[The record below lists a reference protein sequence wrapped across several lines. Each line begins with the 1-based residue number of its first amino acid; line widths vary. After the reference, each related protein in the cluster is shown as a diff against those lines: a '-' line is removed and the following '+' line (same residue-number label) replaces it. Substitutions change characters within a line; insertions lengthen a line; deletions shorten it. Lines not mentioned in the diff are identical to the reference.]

1 VSLLCSLKSQKVVI
15 LSVRDIFTM
24 DKSEIIAELVAS
36 KQQEDTL
43 ENELLAR
50 TRENTLLKQRLQDLT
65 DFAEELDVKMPGQ
78 WSLEEQTTALR
89 LVLKSIREDVRGG
102 LTSELNLDEKD
113 LPNLMRQVFAENEQH
128 GREVRRLERKV
139 AELIKYV
146 QKLQTKKDQTDHKIR
161 HKDIDYEDISLH
173 GIGNVAVHGS
183 SDEEVFASMS
193 ELHSDTN
200 LECIIDNTIDQIVT
214 SSKAKLKKN
223 LQCPL
228 SKAAEVD
235 APISA
240 KPFSQLTDEEFCDL
254 QIRLLEAGHE
264 LSKEDLLVVEEV
276 TAKYSEVNIV
286 EKKLPTVEKQQPCHV
301 ILTGLSLGPTPGAV
315 VRHARDYEG
324 VTKIKIEGDIA
335 EIHFINIEKAEQFR
349 GQGENHLIDGV
360 SIPLGELL
368 VEENLG
374 IKDVED
380 EN

>member
-1 VSLLCSLKSQKVVI
+1 
-15 LSVRDIFTM
+15 M

-50 TRENTLLKQRLQDLT
+50 IRENTLLKQRLQDLT

-78 WSLEEQTTALR
+78 WSLEEQSTALR
-89 LVLKSIREDVRGG
+89 LVLKSIREDVRGE
-102 LTSELNLDEKD
+102 LTSELNLDGKD
-113 LPNLMRQVFAENEQH
+113 LPNLMRQVFAENEQR

-146 QKLQTKKDQTDHKIR
+146 QKLQTKKDQTDHKVG
-161 HKDIDYEDISLH
+161 HKDIEYEDISLH
-173 GIGNVAVHGS
+173 GNGVAVHGS

-200 LECIIDNTIDQIVT
+200 LECKVVKTVDQIVT

-228 SKAAEVD
+228 SKEAEIN
-235 APISA
+235 APISE
-240 KPFSQLTDEEFCDL
+240 KPFSQMTDEEFCDL

-276 TAKYSEVNIV
+276 TAKYSEANIV
-286 EKKLPTVEKQQPCHV
+286 EKKLPTVEKQQPCQV
-301 ILTGLSLGPTPGAV
+301 ILTGLSWGPTPGAV
-315 VRHARDYEG
+315 VRHVRDYEG
-324 VTKIKIEGDIA
+324 VTKIKIDGDIA
-335 EIHFINIEKAEQFR
+335 EIHFINIEMAEQFR
-349 GQGENHLIDGV
+349 GQGENHIIDGV
-360 SIPLGELL
+360 SIPLGELF

-374 IKDVED
+374 IRDVED
-380 EN
+380 ANEELKSSVAVPIRRRGVM

>member
-1 VSLLCSLKSQKVVI
+1 
-15 LSVRDIFTM
+15 M
-24 DKSEIIAELVAS
+24 DKFEIIAELVAT

-78 WSLEEQTTALR
+78 WSLEEQSTALR
-89 LVLKSIREDVRGG
+89 LVLKSIREDVRGE
-102 LTSELNLDEKD
+102 LAIELNLDGKD
-113 LPNLMRQVFAENEQH
+113 LPNLMRQVFAENEEH
-128 GREVRRLERKV
+128 IREVRRLERKV

-146 QKLQTKKDQTDHKIR
+146 EKLQTKEDHTDNKIEN
-161 HKDIDYEDISLH
+161 KDIEDEDISQH
-173 GIGNVAVHGS
+173 GNGNVAVHGS
-183 SDEEVFASMS
+183 SNEEVFDSKS

-200 LECIIDNTIDQIVT
+200 PECKVDNTIDQIVT

-264 LSKEDLLVVEEV
+264 LSKVDLLVVEEV
-276 TAKYSEVNIV
+276 TAKYNEVNTV
-286 EKKLPTVEKQQPCHV
+286 EKKFQLPTVEKQPPCRV
-301 ILTGLSLGPTPGAV
+301 ILTGLSWGPTPGAV

-324 VTKIKIEGDIA
+324 VTKIKIDGDTA
-335 EIHFINIEKAEQFR
+335 EIHFINIEMAEQFR
-349 GQGENHLIDGV
+349 GQGENHIIDGV
-360 SIPLGELL
+360 SIPLGELF
-368 VEENLG
+368 VEENFG

-380 EN
+380 ANEELKSSGAVPIRRRGVM